1 MITREKS
8 QKGELKLKLKVS
20 GENWKKA
27 VEEAYEKNK
36 GKYNI
41 QGFRKGKAPRKV
53 IEKTYGDTVFFDDAF
68 EEIVSKE
75 YGEFLSNNPE
85 IEPADY
91 PHVSIDSMTDDGLEV
106 SMSVTLMPEVELGPI
121 ELNVKK
127 QKASVSDGQ
136 VEAELNRFVESQAR
150 FEESNKPSEN
160 GDFLLIDFE
169 GSTDGK
175 VFEGGSANDYRLE
188 LGSHTFIP
196 GFEEQLVGVK
206 AGEEKVVKVT
216 FPEQYPA
223 ENLAGKPA
231 DFKVTVK
238 KVEKKILPELT
249 DKLVSFATEFDSIE
263 SYKKSI
269 KQKLLDAQQHQN
281 EHKFENDLIQA
292 LVDKAQVDIPTQM
305 IEHEKQHLIEDFSNR
320 LMYQNIKL
328 DDYLSY
334 LGKNK
339 DEFEKEYFEEAKKSL
354 KTRLVLQKLIK
365 DENIQIS
372 HEEFHEKL
380 HEMASMQNKT
390 CEEME
395 KSLSEYEISYIQ
407 NDILMSK
414 LIELL
419 KSKNKQ

>member
-8 QKGELKLKLKVS
+8 EKGELKLKLKVS

-121 ELNVKK
+121 EFNVKK

-150 FEESNKPSEN
+150 FEESDKPSEN

-231 DFKVTVK
+231 DFFVCNRVR
-238 KVEKKILPELT
+238 
-249 DKLVSFATEFDSIE
+249 
-263 SYKKSI
+263 
-269 KQKLLDAQQHQN
+269 QH
-281 EHKFENDLIQA
+281 
-292 LVDKAQVDIPTQM
+292 
-305 IEHEKQHLIEDFSNR
+305 
-320 LMYQNIKL
+320 
-328 DDYLSY
+328 
-334 LGKNK
+334 
-339 DEFEKEYFEEAKKSL
+339 
-354 KTRLVLQKLIK
+354 
-365 DENIQIS
+365 
-372 HEEFHEKL
+372 
-380 HEMASMQNKT
+380 
-390 CEEME
+390 
-395 KSLSEYEISYIQ
+395 
-407 NDILMSK
+407 
-414 LIELL
+414 
-419 KSKNKQ
+419 